1 MAIRLLTA
9 LLALILGL
17 PTPAVAQVIIDP
29 PIPPCPWWHCGGP
42 ADVVIEK
49 YRIDVTIED
58 GIAVTRVHQVL
69 RNDSEF
75 VGEGEFIHPI
85 PADAAV
91 TGLTLW
97 IDGEP
102 VDGELLSGEVAR
114 RTYEEIVRRTLDP
127 ALLEYAGD
135 GLLRLSVF
143 PIEPHHTR
151 TVEIEYRQVLTAEVG
166 LAQYRH
172 PFGREHNAKIESVE
186 AHIDIRSGDGIKTV
200 YSPTHDVG
208 IDRISEGRVAVGYEG
223 TGTPTSD
230 FTLYY
235 STNTAAVG
243 LNLLTYREDGE
254 GYFLLLA
261 SPGLAAAE
269 TVVPK
274 DVVIVLDVS
283 GSMEGEK
290 FEQAQD
296 AAGYVLGHLNPE
308 DRFEVIAFSTGVDS
322 YGGGLRPATG
332 AGEAAVWVQSLAPGG
347 STNID
352 LALATA
358 FDRAQAGRPTYV
370 LFLTD
375 GLPTEGV
382 IDTPD
387 ILANLQERAAETVS
401 IFAFGVGFDVDT
413 FLLDAIARDHHGTST
428 YVTPDEAIDAAVE
441 TLYAKVASPVLTGVT
456 VAVDGITVSDLHP
469 TPLPDIFRGGQLV
482 VAGRYQGSGG
492 ATITLSGRVRGETLH
507 LVFDDLHFGTTG
519 GDPTIPR
526 LWATRKIGQLLTTIR
541 LEGPDEETIDQIV
554 RLSIRWGIVT
564 PYTSYLVTA
573 DSPFGEDALDA
584 ISSEAYRAAAA
595 APAPT
600 SGEEAVGAAD
610 AAGDLSAAESGDDPQ
625 ADYGDLVRIGGGR
638 TFRLSAGRWIDTTYD
653 PEAPTVRIAFASAD
667 YFALAAS
674 DPTVA
679 AALAVGAAVIV
690 VHQGI
695 AYEVVASGEPTD
707 PLPDAVTSTTAA
719 EPATVGPA
727 TTVAALPATGDA
739 GDGGFPLGLVAMIG
753 AALIAAGLL
762 AAVRKP

>member
-1 MAIRLLTA
+1 MAIRLFTA
-9 LLALILGL
+9 LLALALGL
-17 PTPAVAQVIIDP
+17 PTPAGAQVIIDP
-29 PIPPCPWWHCGGP
+29 PIPPCPWWHCGGR
-42 ADVVIEK
+42 ADVVIED

-69 RNDSEF
+69 RNDSDF
-75 VGEGEFIHPI
+75 VGEGEFLHPI

-102 VDGELLSGEVAR
+102 VDGELLSGDVAR

-143 PIEPHHTR
+143 PIEPHDMR
-151 TVEIEYRQVLTAEVG
+151 IVEIEYRQVLTAELG
-166 LAQYRH
+166 LARYRH
-172 PFGREHNAKIESVE
+172 PLGREHNAAIESVE
-186 AHIDIRSGDGIKTV
+186 AHIAIRSSDGIKAV

-208 IDRISEGRVAVGYEG
+208 INRISDRRVEVGYEG
-223 TGTPTSD
+223 TGAPTSD

-235 STNTAAVG
+235 STDTAAVG
-243 LNLLTYREDGE
+243 LDLLTYAEDGE
-254 GYFLLLA
+254 GYFLLLV

-274 DVVIVLDVS
+274 DVVVVLDVS

-290 FEQAQD
+290 FQQAQD
-296 AAGYVLGHLNPE
+296 AAEYVLAHLNPE

-322 YGGGLRPATG
+322 FGDGLRSATA
-332 AGEAAVWVQSLAPGG
+332 AGDATDWVQGLSPGG

-358 FDRAQAGRPTYV
+358 FDRVQTGRPGYV

-387 ILANLQERAAETVS
+387 ILANLRERATETVS

-413 FLLDAIARDHHGTST
+413 FLLDAIARDHHGTTT

-441 TLYAKVASPVLTGVT
+441 ALYAKVASPVLTGVT
-456 VAVDGITVSDLHP
+456 LDVDGVTVSDLHP
-469 TPLPDIFRGGQLV
+469 SPLPDVFRGGQLV
-482 VAGRYQGSGG
+482 VAGRYEGSGA
-492 ATITLSGRVRGETLH
+492 ATITLSGRVRGESID
-507 LVFDDLHFGTTG
+507 LVFTDRHFRSTG
-519 GDPTIPR
+519 GDATVPR
-526 LWATRKIGQLLTTIR
+526 LWATRKIGRLLTTIR

-573 DSPFGEDALDA
+573 DSPFGEEALDD
-584 ISSEAYRAAAA
+584 ISSQAYRAAAA
-595 APAPT
+595 TVPDA
-600 SGEEAVGAAD
+600 SGEAAVGAAD
-610 AAGDLSAAESGDDPQ
+610 AAGGLAAAESGDDPQ
-625 ADYGDLVRIGGGR
+625 TEYGDMVRIGGGR
-638 TFRLSAGRWIDTTYD
+638 TFRLSEGRWIDTTYD
-653 PEAPTVRIAFASAD
+653 PAADAVRIAFGSDD
-667 YFALAAS
+667 YFALAAA
-674 DPTVA
+674 DPLLAAGLAVA
-679 AALAVGAAVIV
+679 AQVIV
-690 VHQGI
+690 VHQG
-695 AYEVVASGEPTD
+695 
-707 PLPDAVTSTTAA
+707 
-719 EPATVGPA
+719 
-727 TTVAALPATGDA
+727 
-739 GDGGFPLGLVAMIG
+739 
-753 AALIAAGLL
+753 
-762 AAVRKP
+762 